1 MLNSERLIDALRI
14 RMRLML
20 LVATRYGAMRD
31 R

>member
-20 LVATRYGAMRD
+20 LVATRQGAMRD